1 MRKQLHLNFNW
12 RYTPS
17 FHTDYLQTQYDDQ
30 HWQSVDIP
38 HNNVALPY
46 NHFDEAEY
54 QIISCYR
61 KQFEVDGALQGK
73 QAYLTFHGV
82 MLACEVYVNEHK
94 VGEHKG
100 GYTPFTLNITNAL
113 QYGGKNQL
121 VVKVDSRERAD
132 IAPFGNV
139 VDFLTYGG
147 IYREVEL
154 SFHHPI
160 SVHTCHVKTQDV
172 TEPQQQLAL
181 ALSLHNTQQSAQPI
195 ELQIRVRDAKTD
207 AVLTHWHEHTTLTGK
222 PLETY
227 HFEHS
232 VSHAKLW
239 SVDAPNLYYLDISIK
254 VDHEYVDHYQ
264 VRFGFREVAF
274 TLQGFFL
281 NGQPLKLRGLNRH
294 QSYPYVGYAMPASA
308 QYHDAEL
315 LKHTLG
321 VNMVRCSHYP
331 QSDHFLN
338 RCDELGLLVFDEI
351 PGWQHTSDSPQWQQS
366 VLQQTQEMIEKNRN
380 HPCIVIWGVRINESR
395 DSDTLYQQTNQLAR
409 ELDPTRQT
417 GGVRCI
423 KRSNLLED
431 VYTYNDFVHSGHN
444 QPLEA
449 PKRIIGKKAPYLVTE
464 HNGHMFPTKR
474 FDTQSRLTEHALRHL
489 RVMDTM
495 YGNNAISGALG
506 WCLFDYNTHKDFGS
520 GDRICY
526 HGVLD
531 MFRIPKYAAA
541 AYAMQQPDTPVLE
554 IAGNMLNGDYD
565 AAQFG
570 AVYLLTNCD
579 YVKLYKNDELLNQF
593 YPAREAFPHLPFAP
607 IILDDFIGEQLHNEG
622 RFSANDS
629 QSLRELFRL
638 ITRYGADKLSLVN
651 KLKGLWV
658 MKKNGLSEQ
667 DMVDL
672 FIRYIGSW
680 GEAAVNYR
688 IEGYRDDKRVITK
701 YRGQGKQP
709 RLVVQA
715 DNTQLVQSH
724 TYDVTRIQVQC
735 LDEFA
740 NQLNYE
746 HSPITISVTG
756 AAQLIGPQQVSLV
769 AGATAFWIRT
779 IGCEGDIIVDV
790 TSPRFG
796 KHQIKLNAHIEPIHN
811 ITNTAS
817 FSGNGSLS

>member
-12 RYTPS
+12 RYTPH
-17 FHTDYLQTQYDDQ
+17 FNADYTCTQFNDAS
-30 HWQSVDIP
+30 WQRVDIP
-38 HNNVALPY
+38 HSNVALPY
-46 NHFDEAEY
+46 NHFDEADY

-61 KQFEVDGALQGK
+61 KQFTVDKSEQNK

-94 VGEHKG
+94 VGKHKG
-100 GYTPFTLNITNAL
+100 GYTPFTLNITDVL
-113 QYGGKNQL
+113 HYGKDNLL
-121 VVKVDSRERAD
+121 VVKVDSRERGD

-154 SFHHPI
+154 NFQHPI
-160 SVHTCHVKTQDV
+160 SVQTCHVTTQNV
-172 TEPQQQLAL
+172 TQHQQQLSL
-181 ALSLHNTQQSAQPI
+181 AISLHNPHCSTQTV
-195 ELQIRVRDAKTD
+195 ELQLLVRDAKTN
-207 AVLTHWHEHTTLTGK
+207 AVLSIWHDHTTLTGQ
-222 PLETY
+222 PLETCR
-227 HFEHS
+227 FEHN
-232 VSHAKLW
+232 VNNAKLW
-239 SVDAPNLYYLDISIK
+239 SVDSPNLYYLDISLNLNNECI
-254 VDHEYVDHYQ
+254 DDYQ

-274 TLQGFFL
+274 TEQGFFL
-281 NGQPLKLRGLNRH
+281 NGRPLKLRGLNRH

-351 PGWQHTSDSPQWQQS
+351 PGWQHTSDDPLWQQS

-380 HPCIVIWGVRINESR
+380 HPCIAIWGVRINESR
-395 DSDTLYQQTNQLAR
+395 DSDALYQQTNQLAR
-409 ELDPTRQT
+409 ELDPTRPT

-423 KRSNLLED
+423 KHSNLLED

-449 PKRIIGKKAPYLVTE
+449 SKRVIGKKAPYLVTE

-474 FDTQSRLTEHALRHL
+474 FDTQARLTEHALRHL

-506 WCLFDYNTHKDFGS
+506 WCMFDYNTHKDFGS

-541 AYAMQQPDTPVLE
+541 AYAMQQADKPVLE
-554 IAGNMLNGDYD
+554 IASNMLNGDYD

-579 YVKLYKNDELLNQF
+579 YVKLYKNDVLLNQF
-593 YPAREAFPHLPFAP
+593 YPARDIFPHLPFAP

-622 RFSANDS
+622 TFSASDS

-638 ITRYGADKLSLVN
+638 ITRYGVDNLSLAN

-672 FIRYIGSW
+672 FTRYIGSW

-688 IEGYRDDKRVITK
+688 IEGYRDNQMVIVK
-701 YRGQGKQP
+701 HRGQSKQP
-709 RLVVQA
+709 TLSIKA
-715 DNTQLVQSH
+715 DTHQLVQSH
-724 TYDVTRIQVQC
+724 TYDVTRIHVQC
-735 LDEFA
+735 NDEFG

-756 AAQLIGPQQVSLV
+756 AAELIGPEQVSLI

-779 IGCEGDIIVDV
+779 TGNDGDIFVDV